1 MKQLFEQNT
10 HSKQKIINDTKKHIA
25 LLDNQI
31 SNERETMKEKLEQI
45 KELNEKITGLS
56 NSIKQK

>member
-31 SNERETMKEKLEQI
+31 SNERETVKEKLEEI

-56 NSIKQK
+56 SSIKQK